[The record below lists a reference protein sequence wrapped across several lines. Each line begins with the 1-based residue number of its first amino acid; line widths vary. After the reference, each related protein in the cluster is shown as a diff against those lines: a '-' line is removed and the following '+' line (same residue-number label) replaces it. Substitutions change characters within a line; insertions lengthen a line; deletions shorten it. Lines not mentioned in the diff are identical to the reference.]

1 MDKILK
7 NSWPLFL
14 GVSMIVLAYGFQG
27 SLLGVRAVQEK
38 FSLTS
43 IGFMMSGYF
52 VGYFLGAKYI
62 TTIISRVGHI
72 RAFAAFASIASAA
85 ILAHSIFVNPLTWFF
100 LRLFTGV
107 SMVSIYTITES
118 WLNDRSSNKNRGSVL
133 SLYMLIIY
141 ASMGIGMFLLNFSS
155 PQNFEPFI
163 LISLLMSM
171 ALIPIL
177 MSKRKAPTFKKIQG
191 MSLKELY
198 ETSPL
203 GVFGAFNYGL
213 VQAALF
219 TMLAVYAASMNFSI
233 FEISVVTFLLSI
245 SGAISQWP
253 IGKLSDMFDRR
264 LVLIYSTFAAAFFGL
279 CAIFSAGQ
287 MYLPDGL
294 ASSKFW
300 FYIFVIL
307 FAVVSLP
314 MFAIILAYTND
325 YIPKEKF
332 VVAGAG
338 LQTAFG
344 LGAMSG
350 PFLCSMLMSFV
361 GPNGFWMFLIFFH
374 TVIGLFG
381 VYRMR
386 VRKRVEE
393 NPDSSFTPMPESITP
408 VGMELNP
415 QTEPIEE
422 PAPMQ
427 AANEENTQ
435 IIEPTENIEVVEP
448 VDQTQVIKEP
458 TDENR
463 N

>member
-233 FEISVVTFLLSI
+233 FEISIVTFLLSM

-435 IIEPTENIEVVEP
+435 IIEPTEIIEVVET
-448 VDQTQVIKEP
+448 VEQTEIIKEP

>member
-233 FEISVVTFLLSI
+233 FEISIVTFLLSI

-294 ASSKFW
+294 ATSKFW

-448 VDQTQVIKEP
+448 VDQ
-458 TDENR
+458 NS
-463 N
+463 NN

>member
-233 FEISVVTFLLSI
+233 FEISIVTFLLSI

-435 IIEPTENIEVVEP
+435 IIEPTEIIEVVEP
-448 VDQTQVIKEP
+448 VDQTEIIKEP

>member
-141 ASMGIGMFLLNFSS
+141 ASMGVGMFLLNFSS

-191 MSLKELY
+191 MSLRELY

-203 GVFGAFNYGL
+203 GVFSAFNYGL

-233 FEISVVTFLLSI
+233 FEISIVTFLLSM

-435 IIEPTENIEVVEP
+435 IIEPTEVIEVVEP
-448 VDQTQVIKEP
+448 VEQIGRASCRERV
-458 TDENR
+458 
-463 N
+463 

>member
-62 TTIISRVGHI
+62 TNIISRVGHI

-85 ILAHSIFVNPLTWFF
+85 ILAHAIFVNPYTWFL
-100 LRLFTGV
+100 LRLLTGM

-191 MSLKELY
+191 MSLRELY

-203 GVFGAFNYGL
+203 GVFSAFNYGL

-233 FEISVVTFLLSI
+233 FEISIVTFLLSI

-386 VRKRVEE
+386 IRKRVEE

-427 AANEENTQ
+427 AAMDENTE
-435 IIEPTENIEVVEP
+435 IVEPTDTIEVIDP
-448 VDQTQVIKEP
+448 VDQTPTIKEP

>member
-233 FEISVVTFLLSI
+233 FEISIVTFLLSI

-264 LVLIYSTFAAAFFGL
+264 LVLIYSTFAAAFFGI

-294 ASSKFW
+294 ATSKFW

-374 TVIGLFG
+374 AVIGLFG

-386 VRKRVEE
+386 IRKRVEE

-422 PAPMQ
+422 PTPMQ
-427 AANEENTQ
+427 AATEENTQ
-435 IIEPTENIEVVEP
+435 IIEPTENIEVIDPVE
-448 VDQTQVIKEP
+448 DTQTIKEP

>member
-233 FEISVVTFLLSI
+233 FEISIVTFLLSM

-435 IIEPTENIEVVEP
+435 IIEPTEIIEVVEP
-448 VDQTQVIKEP
+448 VDQSQVIKEP

>member
-233 FEISVVTFLLSI
+233 FEISIVTFLLSI

>member
-233 FEISVVTFLLSI
+233 FEISIVTFLLSM

-435 IIEPTENIEVVEP
+435 IIEPTENIEVIEP